1 MNLSVKILL
10 SMGIAALVGISINK
24 FMLDNEFV
32 QSFILGKGGFFDVG
46 GTMFIKALK
55 MLVVPL
61 VFCSLIGG
69 IAGMD
74 DMKTLGRTG
83 GKAFALFMLTTVIAI
98 AFALTVAT
106 SLGIGQGFDINSA
119 TQAAVTV
126 KDAPGFGQ
134 VITNI
139 IPDNIL
145 GEMAKGNM
153 LAVIFISIVFG
164 ISIAHSGKEGERTA
178 KFIAD
183 FNEVIMSLVNIV
195 MNVAPYGVFCLM
207 AKTFAEQGF
216 EVFLPI
222 LGYFF
227 TVAGVLVMHYVGTF
241 SGIFFMARLNPLTFL
256 KKMRNTVLFAFSTA
270 SSNATIPITLQTAE
284 ERLGVDNSIASFVI
298 PLGATI
304 NMNGT
309 AIMQGVATVFVANAY
324 GIDLTFVDYLTV
336 IGMSVLASIG
346 TAGVP
351 GVGLIMLA
359 MVFAQVNLPV
369 EGIAL
374 IIGVD
379 RLLDMMRT
387 AVNVTGDAAVTV
399 VVAKTEGKLNLET
412 YNDPNAGMYDPIDMN
427 SHEHDLGHN
436 G

>member
-1 MNLSVKILL
+1 MNLSVKILI
-10 SMGIAALVGISINK
+10 SMLIAAVVGVLINK
-24 FMLDNEFV
+24 AAGDVAFV
-32 QSFILGKGGFFDVG
+32 QDYILGKGGFFDVV

-74 DMKTLGRTG
+74 DMKMLGRTG

-98 AFALTVAT
+98 AFALTAAT
-106 SLGIGQGFDINSA
+106 TLGIGEGFDVGSA
-119 TQAAVTV
+119 ASTAVTV
-126 KDAPGFGQ
+126 NEAPGFGQ
-134 VITNI
+134 VLINI

-145 GEMAKGNM
+145 GEMASGNM
-153 LAVIFISIVFG
+153 LAVIFIAIIMG
-164 ISIAHSGKEGERTA
+164 ISIAHSGKHGQRTA
-178 KFIAD
+178 KVIED
-183 FNEVIMSLVNIV
+183 MNEVIMALVNIV
-195 MNVAPYGVFCLM
+195 MNMAPYGVFCLM
-207 AKTFAEQGF
+207 AKTFAEQGL
-216 EVFLPI
+216 EVFIPI
-222 LGYFF
+222 MGYFL
-227 TVAGVLVMHYVGTF
+227 TVASVLILHYLGTF
-241 SGIFFMARLNPLTFL
+241 SGIFILARLNPITFI
-256 KKMRNTVLFAFSTA
+256 KKMRSVVLFAFSTA
-270 SSNATIPITLQTAE
+270 SSNATIPVTLRTVE
-284 ERLGVDNSIASFVI
+284 ERLGADNSVAAFVV

-309 AIMQGVATVFVANAY
+309 AIMQGVATVFVANAF
-324 GIDLTFVDYLTV
+324 GHDLSFIDYLTV

-359 MVFAQVNLPV
+359 MVFQQVNLPV

-387 AVNVTGDAAVTV
+387 AVNVTGDAATTV
-399 VVAKTEGKLNLET
+399 VVAKSEGKLNMDV
-412 YNDPNAGMYDPIDMN
+412 YNDPKAGMYEPIDVN
-427 SHEHDLGHN
+427 SHKHDLK
-436 G
+436 